1 MNEAEGKR
9 EANRQ
14 QMINNRRIEYEKEME
29 ENEETNRVRMAQ
41 ILLGNDE
48 DQEEI
53 LNLRQSNEA
62 QNHAEIVIEET
73 EEEQQHRLEYLA
85 QNRSNKVA
93 KTHKVARKLLK
104 NEDSVPVHHCGK
116 LDEICNYCCAR

>member
-48 DQEEI
+48 D
-53 LNLRQSNEA
+53 
-62 QNHAEIVIEET
+62 
-73 EEEQQHRLEYLA
+73 
-85 QNRSNKVA
+85 
-93 KTHKVARKLLK
+93 
-104 NEDSVPVHHCGK
+104 
-116 LDEICNYCCAR
+116 